1 MIALDLAARLGK
13 SPDAAQTLM
22 TMAQSQ
28 LEVAAALLPVAA
40 TRRDD
45 AFMPILVGIIR
56 SHASLEEALIK
67 TIAGLPYPKPGRD
80 WTYLRTCLRNWSAR
94 LTRHEE

>member
-13 SPDAAQTLM
+13 SPDAAQALM

-40 TRRDD
+40 ARRDD

-56 SHASLEEALIK
+56 NHASLEEALIK
-67 TIAGLPYPKPGRD
+67 TIAGLPYPKPGEY
-80 WTYLRTCLRNWSAR
+80 WPASGPA
-94 LTRHEE
+94 